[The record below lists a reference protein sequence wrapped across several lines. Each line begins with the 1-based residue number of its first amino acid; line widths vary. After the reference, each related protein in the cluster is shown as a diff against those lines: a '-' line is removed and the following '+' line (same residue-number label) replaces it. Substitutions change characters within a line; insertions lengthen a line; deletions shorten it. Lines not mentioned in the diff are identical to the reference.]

1 MLSIST
7 HLSKNGLYLYKG
19 VFFFNFFTQM
29 VAFPT
34 LGTSQSISEVID
46 HWHMESILIPE
57 ESLAVFPVGVYEGNI
72 VY

>member
-1 MLSIST
+1 
-7 HLSKNGLYLYKG
+7 
-19 VFFFNFFTQM
+19 M

-57 ESLAVFPVGVYEGNI
+57 GSLAVFPVGVYEGNT